1 MLNKTRLSVLTL
13 GILVAGTAS
22 AASDNTINFQGE
34 VAAQTCQVTVNGNAA
49 NPTVLLP
56 TVSTTDLTA
65 AGATAGKTAFTIGV
79 TGCEAPAEG
88 AELKISTVFVGNNV
102 DTDGNLSN
110 VAGTATNVALQL
122 LTPTSTVI
130 NLNTP
135 SETKDKAISL
145 DAAATSGSAD
155 YFVQYVST
163 AGSATAGS
171 VVGSVQ
177 YALSYN

>member
-34 VAAQTCQVTVNGNAA
+34 VTEQTCQVTVNGNAA

-79 TGCEAPAEG
+79 TGCSGTATTT
-88 AELKISTVFVGNNV
+88 KTVFVGNNV

-122 LTPTSTVI
+122 LDTAGA
-130 NLNTP
+130 
-135 SETKDKAISL
+135 AIDL
-145 DAAATSGSAD
+145 HANPVAKVDGITLADTETSGSAD
-155 YFVQYVST
+155 YGVQYIST

-177 YALSYN
+177 YAISYN